1 MKKTV
6 QIVTIPLNK
15 ECWSKDDLLKL
26 ISGKSFDECD
36 WCLAGREKDNM
47 VEGNWQAQQLL
58 VLSDD
63 EVKEEDWYT
72 LIIADKGVVGR
83 KLFKCY
89 ERPIN
94 RRTKTI
100 V

>member
-6 QIVTIPLNK
+6 QIVTMPLNK
-15 ECWSKDDLLKL
+15 EGWSHGDLLY
-26 ISGKSFDECD
+26 
-36 WCLAGREKDNM
+36 DNTCKEYAIAIQSCID
-47 VEGNWQAQQLL
+47 VDWQAQQLL